1 MITIVLRNAVAKN
14 AFHKQKQK
22 HLAHTEQL
30 LNFLFTN
37 LQSASIQ
44 GKGGKCSLFTDYMPS
59 FQWGKLEC
67 VSTTA
72 EFVPSLCRESQL
84 LRCTLQAVQSLKN
97 SFETK
102 VIHTF
107 GYNSLHGYMYRE
119 TFLKA
124 GGIPTYSCNRIFY
137 CSLCPFTG
145 ITPQRHTHKKFI
157 NCVRITV
164 SNIKAVVWCKCS
176 AAVNFNASDYY
187 LNRDVPHNSVFKAT
201 EKT

>member
-1 MITIVLRNAVAKN
+1 MHSTSRSRNIWHTQSSCSIFFLQIFNQLPFREKEGNVLSSLTICP
-14 AFHKQKQK
+14 
-22 HLAHTEQL
+22 
-30 LNFLFTN
+30 LFN
-37 LQSASIQ
+37 
-44 GKGGKCSLFTDYMPS
+44 G
-59 FQWGKLEC
+59 GKLEC
-67 VSTTA
+67 VFSTTA

-176 AAVNFNASDYY
+176 AAVNLNASDYY